1 MKPMIGSRVFS
12 EGVFQLWVK
21 LLYNICIYIYM
32 YTCMY
37 INIFVMYNV
46 HIFIYTEYIYIY
58 LELVNVFFILGL
70 FQPFAEDP
78 FEIKTNVSWVLSTR
92 VATFLLQCPR
102 HVSRPGEICP
112 GMQVR
117 KSPEG
122 FCFWAPLLESYLFKQ
137 LSGKTPL
144 LL

>member
-1 MKPMIGSRVFS
+1 M
-12 EGVFQLWVK
+12 
-21 LLYNICIYIYM
+21 YIYL
-32 YTCMY
+32 Y
-37 INIFVMYNV
+37 ILN
-46 HIFIYTEYIYIY
+46 IYIY